1 MLGPSFIARRPPAYK
16 RHHSTRDIPCR
27 RRFLPAQRRQDHVTQ
42 AEWQPAARSRWT
54 AGARVLSL
62 HIGAQCRTVWCFP
75 PKGPKADPES
85 SVDFDVDLW
94 RHEEGVREQIC

>member
-1 MLGPSFIARRPPAYK
+1 MLCASFIAHRPPTYK
-16 RHHSTRDIPCR
+16 RHHSTRDILCR
-27 RRFLPAQRRQDHVTQ
+27 RRFLPVQRRQDHVTQ

-54 AGARVLSL
+54 AGSPVLSL
-62 HIGAQCRTVWCFP
+62 HIGAGVAQSDVT

-94 RHEEGVREQIC
+94 RHEEGVREQIS